1 MVEFIINML
10 KSPINKKE
18 LLFDTTIKGIA
29 LIISGLILP
38 AILIVVV
45 RFTGYS
51 EVVEEIAKAIIILF
65 LISNLKT
72 YRLEIIFAILFGF
85 LFGLSENIFYFNQIL
100 QSGDINTFW
109 QRFVWTIPMH
119 IFTVLIMTLT
129 ATGRKWFLFF
139 GILAAIIIH
148 LIFNVVIVPSLI

>member
-100 QSGDINTFW
+100 QSGDINTF
-109 QRFVWTIPMH
+109 
-119 IFTVLIMTLT
+119 
-129 ATGRKWFLFF
+129 
-139 GILAAIIIH
+139 
-148 LIFNVVIVPSLI
+148 